1 MYILTLK
8 DDDVGEGAYAVQNKY
23 GEKVLYLFE
32 QEDDAIRYSNMLE
45 ELDYPELEITEI
57 NPTVALMA
65 CDNLDYQYVII
76 TSNDIVI
83 PPDYADI
90 QDFEV

>member
-8 DDDVGEGAYAVQNKY
+8 DEDDEGAYAVENKH

-32 QEDDAIRYSNMLE
+32 EEDDAIRYCSMLE

-57 NPTVALMA
+57 NPQVALMA
-65 CDNLDYQYVII
+65 CDNLNYQYAII
-76 TSNDIVI
+76 TPNDIVI

-90 QDFEV
+90 QDSKI

>member
-1 MYILTLK
+1 MYILTLR
-8 DDDVGEGAYAVQNKY
+8 DDNTEGAYAVENKY

-32 QEDDAIRYSNMLE
+32 EEDDAVRYCNMLE
-45 ELDYPELEITEI
+45 ELDYPELEVTEV
-57 NPTVALMA
+57 NPQVALMA
-65 CDNLDYQYVII
+65 CDKMDYQYAII

-90 QDFEV
+90 QNSKI

>member
-8 DDDVGEGAYAVQNKY
+8 DNDNEGAYAVENKD
-23 GEKVLYLFE
+23 GDRVLYIFE
-32 QEDDAIRYSNMLE
+32 EQDDATRYCNMLS

-57 NPTVALMA
+57 NPSAALMA
-65 CDNLDYQYVII
+65 CDNLNYQYTII

-83 PPDYADI
+83 PPDYATI
-90 QDFEV
+90 QDSKV

>member
-1 MYILTLK
+1 MYILTLR
-8 DDDVGEGAYAVQNKY
+8 DDDTEGAYAVENKY

-32 QEDDAIRYSNMLE
+32 EEDDAVRYCNMLE
-45 ELDYPELEITEI
+45 ELDYPELEVTEV
-57 NPTVALMA
+57 NPQVALMA
-65 CDNLDYQYVII
+65 CDKMDYQYAII

-90 QDFEV
+90 QNSKI

>member
-8 DDDVGEGAYAVQNKY
+8 DEDDEGAYAVENKY

-32 QEDDAIRYSNMLE
+32 EEDDAIRYCNMLE

-57 NPTVALMA
+57 NPQVALMA
-65 CDNLDYQYVII
+65 CDNLNYQYAII
-76 TSNDIVI
+76 TPNDIVI

-90 QDFEV
+90 QNSTI

>member
-8 DDDVGEGAYAVQNKY
+8 DTDGEGAYAVENKH
-23 GEKVLYLFE
+23 GERILYMFE
-32 QEDDAIRYSNMLE
+32 EEDDAIRYSNMLE

-57 NPTVALMA
+57 NPTAALMA
-65 CDNLDYQYVII
+65 CDSFNYQYAII

-83 PPDYADI
+83 PPDYANI
-90 QDFEV
+90 QNSKI